1 MNYNKSLTRRCPN
14 NVVLLIYLGE
24 TISYVLTNSTTFS
37 VPNGT
42 FRLRILAL
50 GGGGGGC
57 GGIKQGRGE
66 SGDLV
71 VNIIQISG
79 PRTVNVSIGR
89 GGLGERGHTA
99 DLNSEGVPSQFGDY
113 VIAAGGHG
121 CARNLKEYSLME
133 YRGIQFHRKVEIT
146 KGNDTN
152 NNVNNDAI

>member
-1 MNYNKSLTRRCPN
+1 M
-14 NVVLLIYLGE
+14 LIFLGE

-79 PRTVNVSIGR
+79 PRTVNVSVGG
-89 GGLGERGHTA
+89 GGLGVRGHTA
-99 DLNSEGVPSQFGDY
+99 DINSEGMPSRFGDY

-121 CARNLKEYSLME
+121 CARNLREYSLME
-133 YRGIQFHRKVEIT
+133 YRGIQLLRNVDIT
-146 KGNDTN
+146 KGNN
-152 NNVNNDAI
+152 SNKFK

>member
-1 MNYNKSLTRRCPN
+1 M
-14 NVVLLIYLGE
+14 LIFLGE

-79 PRTVNVSIGR
+79 PRTVNVSVGR
-89 GGLGERGHTA
+89 GGLGVRGHTA
-99 DLNSEGVPSQFGDY
+99 DLNSDGMPSQFGDY

-121 CARNLKEYSLME
+121 CARNLREYSLME
-133 YRGIQFHRKVEIT
+133 YRGIQLLRNVDIT
-146 KGNDTN
+146 KGNN
-152 NNVNNDAI
+152 NNKFFIC

>member
-1 MNYNKSLTRRCPN
+1 M
-14 NVVLLIYLGE
+14 LIFLGE

-37 VPNGT
+37 VPNDT

-66 SGDLV
+66 SGDLM

-79 PRTVNVSIGR
+79 PRTVNVSVGR
-89 GGLGERGHTA
+89 GGLGVRGHTA
-99 DLNSEGVPSQFGDY
+99 DLNSDGMPSQFGDY

-121 CARNLKEYSLME
+121 CARNLWKYSPME
-133 YRGIQFHRKVEIT
+133 YRGIQLLRKVDIT
-146 KGNDTN
+146 KGNN
-152 NNVNNDAI
+152 NNKCK

>member
-1 MNYNKSLTRRCPN
+1 M
-14 NVVLLIYLGE
+14 LIFLGE
-24 TISYVLTNSTTFS
+24 AISYVLTNSTTFS

-71 VNIIQISG
+71 VNVIHISG
-79 PRTVNVSIGR
+79 PRTVNVSVGR
-89 GGLGERGHTA
+89 GGLGVRGHTA
-99 DLNSEGVPSQFGDY
+99 DLNSEGMPSQFGDY

-121 CARNLKEYSLME
+121 CARNLREYSLME
-133 YRGIQFHRKVEIT
+133 YRGIRLLRKVDIT
-146 KGNDTN
+146 KGNN
-152 NNVNNDAI
+152 NNKCR

>member
-1 MNYNKSLTRRCPN
+1 M
-14 NVVLLIYLGE
+14 LIFLGE

-79 PRTVNVSIGR
+79 PRTVNVSVGG
-89 GGLGERGHTA
+89 GGLGVRGHTA
-99 DLNSEGVPSQFGDY
+99 YLSSEGMPSQFGDY

-121 CARNLKEYSLME
+121 CARNLREYSLMD
-133 YRGIQFHRKVEIT
+133 YRGIQLLRKVDIT
-146 KGNDTN
+146 KGNN
-152 NNVNNDAI
+152 NSKFK

>member
-1 MNYNKSLTRRCPN
+1 M
-14 NVVLLIYLGE
+14 LIFLGE

-79 PRTVNVSIGR
+79 PRTVNVSVGG
-89 GGLGERGHTA
+89 GGLGVRGHTA
-99 DLNSEGVPSQFGDY
+99 YLNSEGMPSQFGDY

-121 CARNLKEYSLME
+121 CARNLREYSLMD
-133 YRGIQFHRKVEIT
+133 YRGIQLLRKVDIT
-146 KGNDTN
+146 KGNN
-152 NNVNNDAI
+152 NNKCS